1 MYVHEISIKNYS
13 IHKDTKVTLSPITV
27 FVGPNGGGKSA
38 LFDALLNFSMLS
50 RGNISQAFGQY
61 PYSYAATK
69 YRGASQVAR
78 IGFEVQMS
86 IAEDSPER
94 LKYRIDYSQH
104 GKAEGETPEFE
115 IHTERLESV
124 MGKVFFNREDPDTS
138 SLSDVSTYLN
148 RDTGIL
154 AAIRRAES
162 ATVEG
167 PIPPTIVECA
177 KQISRFNKFRL
188 DPQNLGRP
196 SALPDLLSTE
206 APRIEY
212 QGENLA
218 ATLYF
223 MSETGHPALD
233 TIRTNMREALP
244 GFEDFEFNTVG
255 AQRIG
260 FSVRFSDQRQT
271 INAARLSDGQRL
283 AVGLMTL
290 VYAPNRAPILMLE
303 EPENGLTAT
312 VQRVFYKAIRSL
324 ALAEV
329 ASDRSQVLISSHSP
343 FILCEAWNGE
353 DRDFIHQV
361 KIDEGR
367 AVVKPFSAVVSELGI
382 HLAKD
387 KQSNRTVLGLS
398 NAEQIM
404 SGYLS

>member
-1 MYVHEISIKNYS
+1 MYLHEICVKNYS
-13 IHKDTKVTLSPITV
+13 IHNDTRVAFSPITV

-50 RGNISQAFGQY
+50 RGNIGQAFGQY

-69 YRGASQVAR
+69 YRGAGRVAR
-78 IGFEVQMS
+78 IGFDMQMS
-86 IAEDSPER
+86 IAQDSAER
-94 LKYRIDYSQH
+94 LRYRINYSQQ
-104 GKAEGETPEFE
+104 GRAEAGTPVFD
-115 IHTERLESV
+115 IHTEKLESI
-124 MGKVFFNREDPDTS
+124 GNEVFFDREEPDTS
-138 SLSDVSTYLN
+138 PLSGASSYLS

-154 AAIRRAES
+154 AAIRRAEAS
-162 ATVEG
+162 APG
-167 PIPPTIVECA
+167 GAYPPTIVECA

-188 DPQNLGRP
+188 DPQKLGHP
-196 SALPDLLSTE
+196 SAFPDLASPE
-206 APRIEY
+206 PPRIEY
-212 QGENLA
+212 EGENLA

-223 MSETGHPALD
+223 MSETGHPALNA
-233 TIRTNMREALP
+233 IRTKVREALP
-244 GFEDFEFNTVG
+244 GFEDFEFNSVG

-283 AVGLMTL
+283 AVGLMAL
-290 VYAPNRAPILMLE
+290 IYAPNRPSILMLE

-312 VQRVFYKAIRSL
+312 VQRVFYRAIREL

-329 ASDRSQVLISSHSP
+329 TSDRSQVLISSHSP

-361 KIDEGR
+361 KIVEGR
-367 AVVKPFSAVVSELGI
+367 AVVKPFSTVVSELGI

-387 KQSNRTVLGLS
+387 KQSNRTILGLS

>member
-1 MYVHEISIKNYS
+1 MYVHEIRVKNYS

-27 FVGPNGGGKSA
+27 FVGPNGGGKSG

-50 RGNISQAFGQY
+50 RGNIGQAFGQY

-69 YRGASQVAR
+69 YRGASSVAR
-78 IGFEVQMS
+78 IGFDVLMS
-86 IAEDSPER
+86 IAQDSPER
-94 LKYRIDYSQH
+94 LSYRIDYSQR
-104 GKAEGETPEFE
+104 GKAEAGTPEFE
-115 IHTERLESV
+115 IHTEKLESLE
-124 MGKVFFNREDPDTS
+124 GKVFFDREDPDAS
-138 SLSDVSTYLN
+138 PLSGASTYLN

-154 AAIRRAES
+154 AAIRRAEAS
-162 ATVEG
+162 APG
-167 PIPPTIVECA
+167 HPYPPAVVECA

-196 SALPDLLSTE
+196 SALPDLSSPE

-212 QGENLA
+212 EGENLA

-233 TIRTNMREALP
+233 AIRKNVREALP
-244 GFEDFEFNTVG
+244 GFDDFEFNAVG
-255 AQRIG
+255 SQRIG

-271 INAARLSDGQRL
+271 ITAARLSDGQRL
-283 AVGLMTL
+283 AVGLMAL
-290 VYAPNRAPILMLE
+290 VYAPNRPPILMLE

-312 VQRVFYKAIRSL
+312 VQRVFYRAIREL

-329 ASDRSQVLISSHSP
+329 PSDRSQVLISSHSP

-367 AVVKPFSAVVSELGI
+367 AVVKPFSTVVSDLGI
-382 HLAKD
+382 HLARD
-387 KQSNRTVLGLS
+387 SQGNRTTLGLS